1 MSILDF
7 FSSNSNTQKVEKTN
21 YVGFSGGPTYGLG
34 FTYKKLL
41 DKYGF
46 QISGLPYKS
55 NTNSF
60 YAGGGTTFITLN
72 KGVYGSLFL
81 SLGVGAYRRQFT
93 YTRYKDELQSTSTD
107 PNEKLPPPEM
117 IEVTEKN
124 GGFAAGPAIGMEFN
138 FAENFTFSI
147 ELPMAFIFNFSN
159 DDVKTTKFTSILPIP
174 NVSLLYRF

>member
-7 FSSNSNTQKVEKTN
+7 FSSKTNTQITEKTN
-21 YVGFSGGPTYGLG
+21 YIGFSGGPTYGLG

-72 KGVYGSLFL
+72 KGKYGSLFI
-81 SLGVGAYRRQFT
+81 SLGVGAYRRQYNYTT
-93 YTRYKDELQSTSTD
+93 YKEPTQIPST
-107 PNEKLPPPEM
+107 PEEKIDPPEQ

-147 ELPMAFIFNFSN
+147 ELPMAFIFTFMN
-159 DDVKTTKFTSILPIP
+159 DDIKSTRFTSILPIP

>member
-7 FSSNSNTQKVEKTN
+7 FSSTTNNNTQTAEKTN

-55 NTNSF
+55 DTNSF

-72 KGVYGSLFL
+72 KGTYGSLFI
-81 SLGVGAYRRQFT
+81 SLGVGAYRREYT
-93 YTRYKDELQSTSTD
+93 YTNYIADEIVEEGKPLT
-107 PNEKLPPPEM
+107 PPR
-117 IEVTEKN
+117 EVKITEKN

-147 ELPMAFIFNFSN
+147 ELPMAFIFTFLN
-159 DDVKTTKFTSILPIP
+159 DDIKSTKFTSILPIP
-174 NVSLLYRF
+174 NLSLLYRF